1 MDHKCRYSQR
11 KVLLDIYQ
19 EGLDFILSFVM
30 YTNILSEYTDFR
42 KRSFILQCEEHRE

>member
-1 MDHKCRYSQR
+1 MRHKCRYTQR

-42 KRSFILQCEEHRE
+42 RRSFILEREQHRE